1 MARAAPYDASMHVH
15 DEVAAQ
21 VEVPASPER
30 PIALRP
36 FRGVRLSPQKVA
48 NPATARAFARPYRDV
63 AKRLSQWQRDGY
75 VDIDLEP
82 ALYLHEYTAHGMTI
96 RGLVGG
102 LELSTRATSP
112 SERAVFPHEAIH
124 PEQADELAARMHEM
138 GINPAPILL
147 VHRGPESIRQ
157 AQKAVMES
165 PAHVDY
171 TDRSGQ
177 QHRIWRI
184 TDAETL
190 QVIKDGLALGAFVIA
205 DGHHRYAAYL
215 RLQES
220 HPGTPWDRG
229 LTMVVDQ
236 DDTPFFLGAIHRTF
250 TGSSLNALT
259 DAVTASG
266 GTYVRLTADEA
277 VKALA
282 PHTVIATDREQWISI
297 AIPALETTAVEYLHE
312 VVVPHLTHSNV
323 THHHSVDDAVS
334 VAGPSTVAVM
344 LPAPEYALLD
354 RAMRE
359 GRLLPEKA
367 TSFQPKPNL
376 GVLMRSVDS
385 ELMAP
390 PA

>member
-1 MARAAPYDASMHVH
+1 M
-15 DEVAAQ
+15 
-21 VEVPASPER
+21 
-30 PIALRP
+30 LRP

-63 AKRLSQWQRDGY
+63 AKRLTQWKHDGL
-75 VDIDLEP
+75 VDVDVEP
-82 ALYLHEYTAHGMTI
+82 ALYLHEYTAMGMTI

-102 LELSTRATSP
+102 LELSTRATDQAG
-112 SERAVFPHEAIH
+112 RAVFPHEAIH
-124 PEQADELAARMHEM
+124 PAQADELAERMHEM

-147 VHRGPESIRQ
+147 VHRGPASIRELQ
-157 AQKAVMES
+157 RAIMTTI
-165 PAHVDY
+165 PDVDY

-184 TDAETL
+184 TDPRLLGTIAA
-190 QVIKDGLALGAFVIA
+190 GLAPGSFVIA

-220 HPGTPWDRG
+220 YPGTPWDRG

-236 DDTPFFLGAIHRTF
+236 DDTPLFLGAIHRTF
-250 TGSSLNALT
+250 TRT
-259 DAVTASG
+259 DLKAFTSAIDTTD
-266 GTYVRLTADEA
+266 GTYARLTPDEA
-277 VKALA
+277 VKALS
-282 PHTVIATDREQWISI
+282 PHTLIATDGDQWI
-297 AIPALETTAVEYLHE
+297 AISLPEQAPSAVEYLHH
-312 VVVPHLTHSNV
+312 VVVPHLEHLSV
-323 THHHSVDDAVS
+323 SHHHSVEAAVGAAS
-334 VAGPSTVAVM
+334 PTTVAVL
-344 LPAPEYALLD
+344 LPAPDYALLD
-354 RAMRE
+354 SALQE

-390 PA
+390 PQ